1 MSTLRNIL
9 RRTLFGESDAL
20 ALAPIEE
27 TLTIPLVASADAST
41 AVAASAPLPV
51 PYDCDVVGVQITQ
64 AASVASHSANYA
76 SFTLT
81 RYKAASSGT
90 LSAAVAT
97 RTTAAAG
104 FSADVADLTT
114 PATSL
119 AALKVGDTLKIAVTK
134 TGDGVSTAAGT
145 VAVRVRRV

>member
-27 TLTIPLVASADAST
+27 TLTIPLVASDAST
-41 AVAASAPLPV
+41 EVAASAPLPV

-64 AASVASHSANYA
+64 ATSLASNSANYA

>member
-27 TLTIPLVASADAST
+27 TLTIPLVASDAS
-41 AVAASAPLPV
+41 ASVAASAPLPV

-64 AASVASHSANYA
+64 ATSLASNSANYA

>member
-27 TLTIPLVASADAST
+27 TLTIPLAATDAST
-41 AVAASAPLPV
+41 SVAASAPLPV

-64 AASVASHSANYA
+64 ATSLASNSANYA